1 MKIMVETSA
10 LVSISVYWKNPTGEI
25 ELKHKFFDKCQPLF
39 DFLKQ
44 TSKLE
49 IGIITKTVE
58 IEAHGVLNKAV
69 DKAISE
75 SYFPDIKKKIKIM
88 ILQNMITTHCG
99 IRFGKIVEEC
109 SSRLPIDINERE
121 QILKKEIE
129 PALKE
134 IERNTVRFI
143 QPPIPRFI
151 KGTDFRNELTKIML
165 PYHPMRGV
173 YKGMP
178 SPRDMRIMTE
188 ATMIARKYGGTEKIY
203 VASCD
208 YHFIPNRIQIGSY
221 RSGYMTYL
229 DKLTPEVRDVRDDTA
244 RNTLSEKFGFFGE
257 EPHKLMETL
266 KASGSETSKGYNNQ
280 PNL

>member
-1 MKIMVETSA
+1 MKILIETSA
-10 LVSISVYWKNPTGEI
+10 LVSISVYWKSPTGNT
-25 ELKHKFFDKCQPLF
+25 ELKHKFFDKCQSLF

-44 TSKLE
+44 NSKLE

-58 IEAHGVLNKAV
+58 IEAHGVLNTAV
-69 DKAISE
+69 DDAIRE

-88 ILQNMITTHCG
+88 ILQNLITNHCG
-99 IRFGKIVEEC
+99 VRFGKIVEEC

-121 QILKKEIE
+121 QIFKKEIE

-134 IERNTVRFI
+134 IKRNTVRFI
-143 QPPIPRFI
+143 QPPIPGFI
-151 KGTDFRNELTKIML
+151 QGTDFRSELTKIML

-173 YKGMP
+173 YKGIP
-178 SPRDMRIMTE
+178 SPRDMLIMTE

-229 DKLTPEVRDVRDDTA
+229 DELAPEVRDVRDGTA
-244 RNTLSEKFGFFGE
+244 RNILSEKFGFFGE
-257 EPHKLMETL
+257 EPPKLMEIL
-266 KASGSETSKGYNNQ
+266 KASGFETSKVYNNH